1 VKLRL
6 MRMGKTKQP
15 TYRLVAADS
24 RSPRDGR
31 FIEVIG
37 SYAPRQ
43 AENKVVLRADRVE
56 RWLKEGAQPT
66 DRVKRILVQ
75 QGLVTARAVLEYLAR
90 QIVDEPE
97 AVGVVTSGGD
107 GQAVRLRLEVAPD
120 DVGRVIG
127 RRGRTAQA
135 IRAVTRAA
143 AARDGEEVF
152 VDIAD

>member
-1 VKLRL
+1 VSD
-6 MRMGKTKQP
+6 P
-15 TYRLVAADS
+15 Y
-24 RSPRDGR
+24 
-31 FIEVIG
+31 
-37 SYAPRQ
+37 
-43 AENKVVLRADRVE
+43 NRVP
-56 RWLKEGAQPT
+56 G
-66 DRVKRILVQ
+66 
-75 QGLVTARAVLEYLAR
+75 GTARAVLEYLAR

>member
-1 VKLRL
+1 
-6 MRMGKTKQP
+6 MSDPYNRMPG
-15 TYRLVAADS
+15 
-24 RSPRDGR
+24 G
-31 FIEVIG
+31 
-37 SYAPRQ
+37 
-43 AENKVVLRADRVE
+43 
-56 RWLKEGAQPT
+56 
-66 DRVKRILVQ
+66 
-75 QGLVTARAVLEYLAR
+75 TARAVLEYLAR
-90 QIVDEPE
+90 QIVGEPD
-97 AVGVVTSGGD
+97 AVGVEISGGGD